1 MYPQS
6 QENSPKLVNMAQPAV
21 KRPWIRHHELGSHI
35 HPHIL
40 KVYDPASNRHDRSQ
54 GPTTSATLAQAS
66 IFSASTQV
74 PQPFGKPPQPA
85 SLHRHHEP
93 TPSSPVY
100 SLPHLRPPNQKRL
113 LTRAWRLHYSC
124 ITTGYTRIG
133 VSGFLGPLQS
143 SIFTSAF
150 ENFQSLSYGGTWM
163 GYLFIFTY

>member
-40 KVYDPASNRHDRSQ
+40 KVYDSASNRHDRSQ
-54 GPTTSATLAQAS
+54 GPTTSATPAQAS
-66 IFSASTQV
+66 IFSALTQV

-85 SLHRHHEP
+85 SLHRHYEP

-100 SLPHLRPPNQKRL
+100 SLPHLRPPPKTPPDPSLEASLFMYHDWVYPNRRL
-113 LTRAWRLHYSC
+113 RFSRSTPVQHFHL
-124 ITTGYTRIG
+124 
-133 VSGFLGPLQS
+133 
-143 SIFTSAF
+143 SIRK
-150 ENFQSLSYGGTWM
+150 LSISI
-163 GYLFIFTY
+163 LL